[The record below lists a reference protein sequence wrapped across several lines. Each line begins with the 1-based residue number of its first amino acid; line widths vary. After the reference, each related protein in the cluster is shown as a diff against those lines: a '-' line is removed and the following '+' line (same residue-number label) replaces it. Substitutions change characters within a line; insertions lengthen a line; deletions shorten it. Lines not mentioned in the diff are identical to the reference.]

1 MRKPLVTAKNKTPR
15 LTSTTAHLDDPQN
28 FGKTFKSF
36 RRVKQSKMSPQK
48 CATTVKCT
56 IWTINIATI
65 YSFHTNI
72 FAPVYR
78 SEVLHYLQ
86 VYTINLES
94 RYLMVQGVPEIGVIT

>member
-1 MRKPLVTAKNKTPR
+1 
-15 LTSTTAHLDDPQN
+15 
-28 FGKTFKSF
+28 
-36 RRVKQSKMSPQK
+36 MSLQK